1 MFEVFEVTKVF
12 LLLHANLKILNIH
25 SVFSLDSGH
34 VQDLHSILFKG
45 ETFSLLQYHF
55 VRNENVEYG
64 EYIADIRMQRVK

>member
-1 MFEVFEVTKVF
+1 MLSKKKRRILVLWHFAEVCSLFEVFEVTKVF

-45 ETFSLLQYHF
+45 ETFSRL
-55 VRNENVEYG
+55 
-64 EYIADIRMQRVK
+64 